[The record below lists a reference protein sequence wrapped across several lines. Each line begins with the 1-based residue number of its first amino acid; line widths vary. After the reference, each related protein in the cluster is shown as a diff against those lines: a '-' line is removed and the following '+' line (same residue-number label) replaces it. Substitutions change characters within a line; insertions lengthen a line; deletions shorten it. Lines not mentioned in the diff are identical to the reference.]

1 MTRLPKSTARR
12 EIARLEKIN
21 AKLVSAMGS
30 LDRFHRDD
38 VRLSIDEAKA
48 SLARTQAWVVDAIQ
62 CLQIDAGIESA

>member
-1 MTRLPKSTARR
+1 MSLSRSTALR

-38 VRLSIDEAKA
+38 VKLSVEEAKS
-48 SLARTQAWVVDAIQ
+48 SLARSQAWVVDAIQ
-62 CLQIDAGIESA
+62 CLRIDSGLETDG